1 MRMENDFP
9 AHSVVFTMVK
19 PTAKMSVW
27 LFCPAKSASSAKSDV
42 SILVAAPLCIA
53 HLSTLSLNR
62 DHTESISGRYAVIK
76 G

>member
-9 AHSVVFTMVK
+9 AHSVVFAMVK

-42 SILVAAPLCIA
+42 SILVAVPLCIA
-53 HLSTLSLNR
+53 HLSTLSQYRVDIGSLCG
-62 DHTESISGRYAVIK
+62 DYAVIK